1 MRFECSGSGLYRR
14 YWVALSPGGEAAGQ
28 GRSVEPDR
36 AKMSRRT
43 GARRFVR
50 SGAVGNDWPP
60 GWLSARPVAH
70 FIRRHSHAA
79 GDFGITSSARRAGAY
94 IEQNRRVGTGKG

>member
-43 GARRFVR
+43 VKQ
-50 SGAVGNDWPP
+50 AV
-60 GWLSARPVAH
+60 PVEAEALEEVET
-70 FIRRHSHAA
+70 R
-79 GDFGITSSARRAGAY
+79 
-94 IEQNRRVGTGKG
+94 